1 MYRWYKKSSVC
12 YVYLSDVGSS
22 RKDLGLYDDLALRTR
37 SQPPPRWYTR
47 GWTLQELIAPADVD
61 FYSSDWT
68 FLGTK
73 LGHMRTLSEFTGIDF
88 YALGG
93 GDLRKLT
100 VARRMSWVSKRKT
113 TVVEDIAYCLLGIF
127 DINMPLLYGEGE
139 KAFIRLQEEIMKISD
154 DQSIFAWRDDESLDT
169 YREEYGNSFHQTGL
183 LAAQP
188 AFFKTSGSVG
198 QFQPE
203 RPGRSTSGA
212 TNQGIKVEFL
222 MCREACY
229 QSGQVYLAVL
239 DSQLGSIPGV
249 LAGIRMR
256 QLSPGS
262 QGFACI
268 DTHQLIQFAR
278 YDMQNQID
286 LKGFD
291 PTEKQDK
298 LVDLKLRKFLSLYSY
313 SQLSYDYFWRQA
325 RSIQLGRQVPSMYD
339 KILSFLFRR
348 HFGWYQGT
356 LCLTDWQL
364 RRYIRDICGT
374 WEPGLCSL
382 SILDSKHS
390 ILGQFICNLD
400 DMTVFY

>member
-1 MYRWYKKSSVC
+1 MQGDKKLIENKSGFLKLKNSCNQAKSNGYDWIWIDTCCIDKTSSAELSEAINSMYRWYKKSSVC

-113 TVVEDIAYCLLGIF
+113 TVVEDIAYFLLGIF

-188 AFFKTSGSVG
+188 AFFKTSGSG
-198 QFQPE
+198 Q
-203 RPGRSTSGA
+203 
-212 TNQGIKVEFL
+212 
-222 MCREACY
+222 
-229 QSGQVYLAVL
+229 
-239 DSQLGSIPGV
+239 
-249 LAGIRMR
+249 
-256 QLSPGS
+256 
-262 QGFACI
+262 
-268 DTHQLIQFAR
+268 HQEL
-278 YDMQNQID
+278 
-286 LKGFD
+286 
-291 PTEKQDK
+291 
-298 LVDLKLRKFLSLYSY
+298 
-313 SQLSYDYFWRQA
+313 
-325 RSIQLGRQVPSMYD
+325 
-339 KILSFLFRR
+339 
-348 HFGWYQGT
+348 
-356 LCLTDWQL
+356 
-364 RRYIRDICGT
+364 
-374 WEPGLCSL
+374 
-382 SILDSKHS
+382 
-390 ILGQFICNLD
+390 
-400 DMTVFY
+400 

>member
-1 MYRWYKKSSVC
+1 
-12 YVYLSDVGSS
+12 
-22 RKDLGLYDDLALRTR
+22 
-37 SQPPPRWYTR
+37 
-47 GWTLQELIAPADVD
+47 
-61 FYSSDWT
+61 
-68 FLGTK
+68 
-73 LGHMRTLSEFTGIDF
+73 
-88 YALGG
+88 
-93 GDLRKLT
+93 
-100 VARRMSWVSKRKT
+100 
-113 TVVEDIAYCLLGIF
+113 
-127 DINMPLLYGEGE
+127 
-139 KAFIRLQEEIMKISD
+139 
-154 DQSIFAWRDDESLDT
+154 
-169 YREEYGNSFHQTGL
+169 
-183 LAAQP
+183 
-188 AFFKTSGSVG
+188 
-198 QFQPE
+198 
-203 RPGRSTSGA
+203 
-212 TNQGIKVEFL
+212 

-364 RRYIRDICGT
+364 RRYIRNICGT

-382 SILDSKHS
+382 SILDSRHS